1 MFKHTLAGLLA
12 ALSLGGAQAA
22 TLHNQG
28 GSTGPIASPGVY
40 TVNFNGNGAGTGT
53 LAFTIDGYNSLDGLG
68 NGYEDVFHLAING
81 NEVITGAFAMGGGAT
96 NNVWLN
102 SLGATFDTTD
112 TREWLIDW
120 AGGNVEV
127 SLNFNLLA
135 GVNTLSFWYSS
146 NLPQGLGDE
155 GWGISGATVTAVP
168 EPGSVALM
176 LAGLGAVGLVG
187 RRRRAA

>member
-22 TLHNQG
+22 TLYNQG
-28 GSTGPIASPGVY
+28 GSTGALNSPGSY
-40 TVNFNGNGAGTGT
+40 SVNFAGNGAGTGT
-53 LAFTIDGYNSLDGLG
+53 LSFTLDGYTTLDGAG
-68 NGYEDVFHLAING
+68 NGYDDVFHLAVNG
-81 NEVITGAFAMGGGAT
+81 TEVFTGAFALGGGGANT
-96 NNVWLN
+96 VYLN
-102 SLGATFDTTD
+102 SLGASLDTTD
-112 TREWLIDW
+112 TDPWVITNQ
-120 AGGNVEV
+120 GGNVEFT
-127 SLNFNLLA
+127 LNFALL
-135 GVNTLSFWYSS
+135 GGTNTLSFWYTGTG
-146 NLPQGLGDE
+146 QGLGDE